1 LTNSFLFDAN
11 SILLLFRELDERALD
26 VLLIGS
32 TIPLV
37 YYEIGNALWKE
48 CFLLK
53 RIDVEKVARLLSSI
67 FIIIRKMDLIRLE
80 EEEHGTAT
88 LNVAGSLN
96 ITYYDA
102 SYLAAAREFRRTLVT
117 DDEKLI
123 VAAKKLGVRTVES
136 TTFH

>member
-1 LTNSFLFDAN
+1 
-11 SILLLFRELDERALD
+11 LLLFRELDERALD

>member
-1 LTNSFLFDAN
+1 MTNSFLFDAN